1 MLMPTRIADLSVG
14 LLIVGIVLG
23 GCQSAPQSSLPTNVP
38 IQAVDH
44 AMGTSQVPQSPERV
58 VVLDTAALDAAIAL
72 GVQPV
77 GTIRYG
83 NAPDYLGETA
93 ESITV
98 VGEDNQPNLE
108 AILQLQPDL
117 ILGSKIASGKLYR
130 RLSRIAPTVLTA
142 GSGREGEWQQNF
154 QLYAEALGKGE
165 QAEQLLADYSRQ
177 VADLQ
182 AQIDQPQAI
191 EVSVI
196 ATSRDR
202 IGAYTTGSFPGSIL
216 QDIGFSRNPTQDKL
230 DAYAVQLSRE
240 RLEDIDGDFL
250 FLIYSP
256 QLEGSRTLEALA
268 QDPIWSQLQAVQQNR
283 ICEVPNEVWIA
294 GRSLL
299 AAQQILEDVENC
311 LL

>member
-1 MLMPTRIADLSVG
+1 
-14 LLIVGIVLG
+14 
-23 GCQSAPQSSLPTNVP
+23 
-38 IQAVDH
+38 
-44 AMGTSQVPQSPERV
+44 MGTSQVPESPERV
-58 VVLDTAALDAAIAL
+58 VVLDTAALDTAIAL
-72 GVQPV
+72 GVHPV

-83 NAPDYLGETA
+83 KAPDYLGDAA

-130 RLSRIAPTVLTA
+130 QLSRIAPTVLTA

-165 QAEQLLADYSRQ
+165 QAEQLLADYRRQ

-182 AQIDQPQAI
+182 ERIGKPATF

-196 ATSRDR
+196 ATARDR
-202 IGAYTTGSFPGSIL
+202 IGAFTTGSFPGSVL
-216 QDIGFSRNPTQDKL
+216 QDIGFSRNPTQDQL
-230 DAYAVQLSRE
+230 EAYAVPLSRE
-240 RLEDIDGDFL
+240 KLEDIDGDVL

-256 QLEGSRTLEALA
+256 HLEESRNLETFS

-283 ICEVPNEVWIA
+283 ICEVANEVWIA

-299 AAQQILEDVENC
+299 AAQQMLEDVENC

>member
-1 MLMPTRIADLSVG
+1 MLTRIANRSVS
-14 LLIVGIVLG
+14 LLIVGMVLG
-23 GCQSAPQSSLPTNVP
+23 GCQSAPQPPLPTHVP
-38 IQAVDH
+38 TKAVDH

-58 VVLDTAALDAAIAL
+58 IVLDTAALDAAIAL
-72 GVQPV
+72 GVHPV

-83 NAPDYLGETA
+83 NAPDYLGDAVEN
-93 ESITV
+93 ITV

-108 AILQLQPDL
+108 AILQLEPDL

-130 RLSRIAPTVLTA
+130 QLSRIAPTILTE

-165 QAEQLLADYSRQ
+165 QAKKLLADYHRQ

-182 AQIDQPQAI
+182 AQIGQPEVI

-230 DAYAVQLSRE
+230 DAYAMQLSRE

-256 QLEGSRTLEALA
+256 HLEGSRTLEAFS
-268 QDPIWSQLQAVQQNR
+268 QDPIWSQLQTVQQNR

-299 AAQQILEDVENC
+299 AAQQMLADVENC